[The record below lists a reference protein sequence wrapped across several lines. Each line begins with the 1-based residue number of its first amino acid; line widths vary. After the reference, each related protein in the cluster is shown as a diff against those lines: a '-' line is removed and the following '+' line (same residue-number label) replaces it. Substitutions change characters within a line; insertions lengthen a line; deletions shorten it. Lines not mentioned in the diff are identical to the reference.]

1 MLESRLLDR
10 REDPYAAFEPPRDR
24 EQDESLRDVFLR
36 LGGTALVERN
46 GEIYADGEP
55 AEHVYEV
62 ISGVVRICSYLEDG
76 RRQICAFHFPGD
88 VFGFDLAETN
98 SFSAEAVT
106 PCKLAVIKKSV
117 FRDAA
122 TRNPAL
128 CAAMCRTVATSF
140 AQLQAHVVLLGHK
153 SAQQRVTAFLQTLAK
168 RQTGCSVVE
177 LPMSR
182 QDIADHLGLTIETV
196 SRTITQLQDLGVIS
210 LDGSR
215 RITVRRRQLAA

>member
-1 MLESRLLDR
+1 MLQSHLLDR
-10 REDPYAAFEPPRDR
+10 SESTYSALSAP
-24 EQDESLRDVFLR
+24 DEAMPDASLRDVFLR
-36 LGGTALVERN
+36 LGGTILVERN

-62 ISGVVRICSYLEDG
+62 MSGVVRICSYLEDG

-88 VFGFDLAETN
+88 VFGFELDEVHA
-98 SFSAEAVT
+98 FSAEAVT
-106 PCKLAVIKKSV
+106 PCKLAMARKSA
-117 FRDAA
+117 FKDAA
-122 TRNPAL
+122 SREPTL

-153 SAQQRVTAFLQTLAK
+153 SAQQRVTAFLKALTRHHANA
-168 RQTGCSVVE
+168 GVVE

-210 LDGSR
+210 LEGSR
-215 RITVRRRQLAA
+215 KITVRRRQLAA